1 MSSQKHRSQIGEG
14 GRRLLFVGLAVLPMS
29 VLTYALSTTPLE
41 RLLERAL
48 GTTGLGCFIYGTFM
62 VFVVLSMLL
71 YNHILSGLLFH
82 SERPVGCFP
91 SCSYTGS
98 PGAGRELPNPK
109 R

>member
-71 YNHILSGLLFH
+71 YNHIPQRLIIPLGAAGWMLSFLLLYWL
-82 SERPVGCFP
+82 SWG
-91 SCSYTGS
+91 GS
-98 PGAGRELPNPK
+98 GASKL
-109 R
+109 